1 MLNKGDFL
9 GKIQNCIL
17 PLSRRLQLLKRKP
30 AIGGEKKR
38 KLAAIALG
46 NISDILL
53 TFEKLEVAPFP
64 SSAGATANFI
74 SLQASL
80 LISSQTLRLVAAQ
93 SISGA
98 SRNSVNVQ
106 LKACPQGWK
115 KFGGLQGDFNCGTS
129 SKADFILNYFHSNS
143 SIFLNFPQFSSQ
155 ILHFLPPRLA
165 GLNKSHPGDISESF

>member
-1 MLNKGDFL
+1 M
-9 GKIQNCIL
+9 
-17 PLSRRLQLLKRKP
+17 KRKP

-115 KFGGLQGDFNCGTS
+115 KFGGLQALIVGLS
-129 SKADFILNYFHSNS
+129 
-143 SIFLNFPQFSSQ
+143 
-155 ILHFLPPRLA
+155 PRLT
-165 GLNKSHPGDISESF
+165 PF

>member
-1 MLNKGDFL
+1 M
-9 GKIQNCIL
+9 
-17 PLSRRLQLLKRKP
+17 KRKP

-38 KLAAIALG
+38 KLAATALG
-46 NISDILL
+46 NISDILV

-106 LKACPQGWK
+106 LKAQGPR
-115 KFGGLQGDFNCGTS
+115 LVL
-129 SKADFILNYFHSNS
+129 KAGRSLVVYRVTLIVG
-143 SIFLNFPQFSSQ
+143 
-155 ILHFLPPRLA
+155 LPPRLT
-165 GLNKSHPGDISESF
+165 SS

>member
-1 MLNKGDFL
+1 M
-9 GKIQNCIL
+9 
-17 PLSRRLQLLKRKP
+17 KRKP

-38 KLAAIALG
+38 KLAALG
-46 NISDILL
+46 NISDILV

-106 LKACPQGWK
+106 IKACPQGRK
-115 KFGGLQGDFNCGTS
+115 KFGDIEGDFDCGAS
-129 SKADFILNYFHSNS
+129 SLADFILNYFLSNS
-143 SIFLNFPQFSSQ
+143 PYPPSLEKLISPWKVIESI
-155 ILHFLPPRLA
+155 LPLA
-165 GLNKSHPGDISESF
+165 DLRQAEGVFHSYTLPWIC

>member
-1 MLNKGDFL
+1 M
-9 GKIQNCIL
+9 
-17 PLSRRLQLLKRKP
+17 KRKP

-38 KLAAIALG
+38 KLAATALG

-106 LKACPQGWK
+106 IKACPQGRK
-115 KFGGLQGDFNCGTS
+115 KFGDIEGDFDCGAS
-129 SKADFILNYFHSNS
+129 SMADFILNISFQICSKGLATFTYTVKLCKSWEPLS
-143 SIFLNFPQFSSQ
+143 S
-155 ILHFLPPRLA
+155 
-165 GLNKSHPGDISESF
+165 